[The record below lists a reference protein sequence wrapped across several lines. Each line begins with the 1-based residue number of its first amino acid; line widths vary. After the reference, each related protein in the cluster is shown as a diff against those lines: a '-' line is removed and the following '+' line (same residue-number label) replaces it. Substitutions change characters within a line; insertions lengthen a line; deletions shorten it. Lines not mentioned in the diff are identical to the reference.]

1 MNNFKE
7 WFVINEGMMKLPF
20 EFIRP
25 IIESYIE
32 SYKNFSPDI
41 CYLVIRLRKI
51 GIREIWLYGAAA
63 GL

>member
-32 SYKNFSPDI
+32 SYKNFSPNSSWVSI
-41 CYLVIRLRKI
+41 NK
-51 GIREIWLYGAAA
+51 
-63 GL
+63 